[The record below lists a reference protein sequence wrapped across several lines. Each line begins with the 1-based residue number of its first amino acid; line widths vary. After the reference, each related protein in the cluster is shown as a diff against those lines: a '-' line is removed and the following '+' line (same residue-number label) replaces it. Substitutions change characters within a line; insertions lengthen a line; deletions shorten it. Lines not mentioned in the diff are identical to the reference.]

1 MRSWNMICLMNI
13 MYMCDEL
20 AWSVPTCFAELRN
33 FRNAFRHGRW
43 SCWNPWFMIPKIVF
57 CAWFL
62 GSSLLHWPFQEEFGS
77 LGSPFLSP
85 QTKWPSESLVLF
97 PGFRTVAGDSLPI
110 HKISMRVTLSEFHFW
125 ECQAECEVRFPD
137 LEGALCPAQS
147 YTDKGWMTAIAT

>member
-1 MRSWNMICLMNI
+1 MICLMNI
-13 MYMCDEL
+13 MCVMSWHDL
-20 AWSVPTCFAELRN
+20 FQHVSLSSGISGMPSGMDVGAVGIHDSWFQKSSFAHDFLDRRCCIGH
-33 FRNAFRHGRW
+33 FRR
-43 SCWNPWFMIPKIVF
+43 
-57 CAWFL
+57 
-62 GSSLLHWPFQEEFGS
+62 S

-85 QTKWPSESLVLF
+85 QTKWPSESLVLS

-147 YTDKGWMTAIAT
+147 YTDKGSMTAIAT